1 MQPLPPYFLPRPA
14 LDLSA
19 AQIAEFEHL
28 YATAVAPG
36 GGGEIDYTLAAP
48 RWQFL
53 CWLTDTKDV
62 LLHGSG
68 NPAIDEFEPR
78 QSNDTE
84 EFGNRKAVYA
94 ASDGLWAMYFALMDR
109 DQHVHGLINAAF
121 RRVEADG
128 RRSAP
133 YYFFAI
139 SGPQLPPAPWRNG
152 MIYILPRATFEQ
164 QELQTRDELVA
175 EIQQWA
181 SLAPVA
187 PLARLAITPAD
198 FPFLAQIHRY
208 DQAVLRERVRA
219 NPTGFPWLAE

>member
-1 MQPLPPYFLPRPA
+1 MPSLPPYFLPRPA

-19 AQIAEFEHL
+19 EQIAAFAHL

-36 GGGEIDYTLAAP
+36 GGGEIVYTLAAP

-53 CWLTDTKDV
+53 CWLTDTQDV

-68 NPAIDEFEPR
+68 NPAIAEFEPR
-78 QSNDTE
+78 QSNDIE

-109 DQHVHGLINAAF
+109 DQHVQGLVNAAF
-121 RRVEADG
+121 RLVEADG
-128 RRSAP
+128 RRSMP
-133 YYFFAI
+133 YYYFAV
-139 SGPQLPPAPWRNG
+139 SGSQLPAAPWRNG
-152 MIYILPRATFEQ
+152 MVYILPRAPFAQ
-164 QELQTRDELVA
+164 QELRERYDLVA

-181 SLAPVA
+181 SLVPVA
-187 PLARLAITPAD
+187 PLARLAVTPED

-208 DQAVLRERVRA
+208 DSAELRERAQR
-219 NPTGFPWLAE
+219 NPEGFPWLED

>member
-14 LDLSA
+14 LDLGA

-36 GGGEIDYTLAAP
+36 DGGEIDYTLAAP

-109 DQHVHGLINAAF
+109 DQHVHGLVNAAF
-121 RRVEADG
+121 RLVEADG

-139 SGPQLPPAPWRNG
+139 SGPQLPPAPWRHG
-152 MIYILPRATFEQ
+152 MIYILPRSTFEQ

-175 EIQQWA
+175 EVQQWA
-181 SLAPVA
+181 SLVPVA
-187 PLARLAITPAD
+187 PLARLAITPED

-219 NPTGFPWLAE
+219 NPTGFPWLEE